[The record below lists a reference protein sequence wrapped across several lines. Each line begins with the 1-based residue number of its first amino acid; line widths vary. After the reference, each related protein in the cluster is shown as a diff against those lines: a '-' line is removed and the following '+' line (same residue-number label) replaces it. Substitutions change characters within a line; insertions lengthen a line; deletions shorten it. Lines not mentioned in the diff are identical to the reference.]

1 MIYND
6 DGTLKYDMTEMK
18 ILRIDMQNMF
28 DDRLFANK
36 EDLRQYLID
45 LHLRDMSDEKDEKT
59 LKTLPLGDIC
69 EMFDWDYKE
78 IKKNGS

>member
-36 EDLRQYLID
+36 EDLRQYLIN
-45 LHLRDMSDEKDEKT
+45 LHSDDMTDEKDEET
-59 LKTLPLGDIC
+59 LKKLPLGDIC
-69 EMFDWDYKE
+69 EMFNWDYKE
-78 IKKNGS
+78 IKESK